1 MTVFTPPPR
10 PQPPVPGAVSI
21 GELVAT
27 VRDTLVERIG
37 WVTVWGEVS
46 NFKAYGQGNWYFTLK
61 DADASLKAVMFSRDR
76 RFMKYRPKD
85 GDEVLVR
92 GRVDVYTQ
100 RGDLQIII
108 ERMKPLGAGQ
118 LQEQFERLKQRLRA
132 EGLFDPA
139 RKRPL
144 PVVPRRIG
152 IVTSLQAAAL
162 QDMLRTLSLR
172 DPTLA
177 ITIAPAR
184 VQGEGAGATIA
195 AALDLLNR
203 AADVD
208 VILLGRGGGSLEDL
222 WAFNE
227 EIVARAVA
235 RSRIPIICG
244 VGHETDTTIA
254 EFVADLR
261 APTPTGAAERA
272 VPVRRQLEAT
282 LADLRARLVT
292 SGQRGL
298 QRRLAR
304 TIELRQRLLS
314 PRRRLDLAS
323 QRLDDARGRL
333 DRALAAGLE
342 TRSQRLRGL
351 LGRLEARDPRHE
363 LTAARARLASAR
375 DRLQQATVVDLRA
388 RRRLVEGRR
397 RQLQLVG
404 PLQSLERGYA
414 LASASGQLVRSPADV
429 GVGDDLRVRLHG
441 GALECRVLD
450 VIEDPELDLLG
461 RRR

>member
-1 MTVFTPPPR
+1 VSVSRPR
-10 PQPPVPGAVSI
+10 PLPGAVSI
-21 GELVAT
+21 SELSAAI
-27 VRDTLVERIG
+27 REALIDNGGR
-37 WVTVWGEVS
+37 VTAWGEVS

-61 DADASLKAVMFSRDR
+61 DADAQLRGVMFARDR

-92 GRVDVYTQ
+92 GRVEVYGA
-100 RGDLQIII
+100 RGDLQIIV

-118 LQEQFERLKQRLRA
+118 LQEQFEQLKRRLRS
-132 EGLFDPA
+132 EGLFDPT
-139 RKRPL
+139 RKQPL
-144 PVVPRRIG
+144 PTVPRRIG
-152 IVTSLQAAAL
+152 IVTSPQAAAL
-162 QDMLRTLSLR
+162 QDMLRTLNLR

-177 ITIAPAR
+177 ITLAPAR

-203 AADVD
+203 ASDVE

-227 EIVARAVA
+227 EVVARAVA
-235 RSRIPIICG
+235 RSRIPVICG
-244 VGHETDTTIA
+244 VGHETDVTIA
-254 EFVADLR
+254 DFVADLR

-272 VPVRRQLEAT
+272 VRVRTDLEAG
-282 LADLRARLVT
+282 LADLRARLA
-292 SGQRGL
+292 RGGRRSL
-298 QRRLAR
+298 ERRLAR
-304 TIELRQRLLS
+304 TQELRQRLLS

-323 QRLDDARGRL
+323 QRLDDVRGRL
-333 DRALAAGLE
+333 ERALGAGVRA
-342 TRSQRLRGL
+342 RSERMRGL
-351 LGRLEARDPRHE
+351 VSRRRARDPQAD
-363 LTAARARLASAR
+363 LVTARARLQVAGE
-375 DRLQQATVVDLRA
+375 RLRQAALVDLRA
-388 RRRLVEGRR
+388 RRRAVDGQR

-414 LASASGQLVRSPADV
+414 LASTDAGLLRAPSDV
-429 GVGDDLRVRLHG
+429 QVGDEIQVRLRG
-441 GALECRVLD
+441 GALRCNVSD